1 MEKQYIKTENP
12 SQAEKWARII
22 SFVFDGSFISIPIFI
37 IICMIVVD
45 NVMMALSWALLCLLF
60 GMILPFLYIFFLY
73 RKNKIY
79 DIHIPEKTNRIKPL
93 LFTLLSY
100 STGLILL
107 YLLDAPTFLKVI
119 FILTIISTS
128 ILTAITYYWKISLHT
143 SWITF
148 VVITFNVLLGPWMLL
163 LLPLIPIIGWAR
175 VKARRHTTPQV
186 ILGAG
191 ISSIVCFVGYHLYG
205 FINLIRW

>member
-1 MEKQYIKTENP
+1 MEKQYIQTDKP
-12 SQAEKWARII
+12 SQSERLAKII
-22 SFVFDGSFISIPIFI
+22 SFIFDGSFISIPLFI
-37 IICMIVVD
+37 IICMVLVD
-45 NVMMALSWALLCLLF
+45 DVMAALSWALLCLLF
-60 GMILPFLYIFFLY
+60 GMVLPFLYIFFLY

-79 DIHIPEKTNRIKPL
+79 DIHIPEKGNRIKPL
-93 LFTLLSY
+93 LFTVASY
-100 STGLILL
+100 ITGLLVL
-107 YLLDAPTFLKVI
+107 YMLDAPVFLKVI
-119 FILTIISTS
+119 FILSIVSTA
-128 ILTAITYYWKISLHT
+128 ILTVITYYWKISLHA

>member
-1 MEKQYIKTENP
+1 MEKKYINNENP

-37 IICMIVVD
+37 IICMIIVD
-45 NVMMALSWALLCLLF
+45 DVFMALSWALLCLLF
-60 GMILPFLYIFFLY
+60 GMIIPFLYIFFLY

-79 DIHIPEKTNRIKPL
+79 DIHIPEKSNRMKPL
-93 LFTLLSY
+93 LFALFSY
-100 STGLILL
+100 TAGLAVLYILE
-107 YLLDAPTFLKVI
+107 APIFLKVI
-119 FILTIISTS
+119 FILTIASTA
-128 ILTAITYYWKISLHT
+128 ILTAITYYWKISLHA

-175 VKARRHTTPQV
+175 VKVRRHTAPQV
-186 ILGAG
+186 VLGAG
-191 ISSIVCFVGYHLYG
+191 ISSIICFVGYHLYG
-205 FINLIRW
+205 FINLLRW

>member
-1 MEKQYIKTENP
+1 MTKQYIKTENL
-12 SQAEKWARII
+12 SQSEKWAKII

-45 NVMMALSWALLCLLF
+45 DVMAALSWALLCLLF

-79 DIHIPEKTNRIKPL
+79 DIHIPEKSNRMKPL

-100 STGLILL
+100 ISGLIVL
-107 YLLDAPTFLKVI
+107 YMLKAPIFLKVI

-148 VVITFNVLLGPWMLL
+148 IVITFNVLIGPWMLL

-186 ILGAG
+186 LLGAG
-191 ISSIVCFVGYHLYG
+191 ISSIICFVGYHLYG
-205 FINLIRW
+205 FINLFRW

>member
-1 MEKQYIKTENP
+1 MKKRYIKTENP
-12 SQAEKWARII
+12 SQSEKWAKII

-45 NVMMALSWALLCLLF
+45 DVVAALSWALLCLLF

-79 DIHIPEKTNRIKPL
+79 DIHIPEKSNRMKPL
-93 LFTLLSY
+93 LFAILSY
-100 STGLILL
+100 SSGLLVL
-107 YLLDAPTFLKVI
+107 YLLDAPLFLKVI
-119 FILTIISTS
+119 FILTLVSTS
-128 ILTAITYYWKISLHT
+128 ILTAITYYWKISLHA

-163 LLPLIPIIGWAR
+163 LLPL
-175 VKARRHTTPQV
+175 
-186 ILGAG
+186 LE
-191 ISSIVCFVGYHLYG
+191 FL
-205 FINLIRW
+205 

>member
-1 MEKQYIKTENP
+1 MEKYVQKQEL
-12 SQAEKWARII
+12 SQSEKWARII

-37 IICMIVVD
+37 IICIIVVD
-45 NVMMALSWALLCLLF
+45 DVMAALSWAFICLLF
-60 GMILPFLYIFFLY
+60 GMILPFIYILFLY

-79 DIHIPEKTNRIKPL
+79 DIHIPEKTNRMKPL
-93 LFTLLSY
+93 LFTLACYIS
-100 STGLILL
+100 GLAVL
-107 YLLDAPTFLKVI
+107 YILDAPIFLKVI
-119 FILTIISTS
+119 FILTLVSTG
-128 ILTAITYYWKISLHT
+128 ILTVITYYWKISLHT

-186 ILGAG
+186 VLGVG
-191 ISSIVCFVGYHLYG
+191 ITSIIWFVGYYLYG
-205 FINLIRW
+205 FITLFR

>member
-1 MEKQYIKTENP
+1 MGKQYIQTENL
-12 SQAEKWARII
+12 SQSEKWAKIL

-45 NVMMALSWALLCLLF
+45 DFLAALGWAFLCLIF
-60 GMILPFLYIFFLY
+60 GMLLPFLYIFFLY

-79 DIHIPEKTNRIKPL
+79 DIHIPEKSNRIKPL

-100 STGLILL
+100 ISGLIVL
-107 YLLDAPTFLKVI
+107 YMLEAPIFLKVI
-119 FILTIISTS
+119 FILTIVSTS
-128 ILTAITYYWKISLHT
+128 ILTAITYYWKISMHA

-186 ILGAG
+186 VLGVG
-191 ISSIVCFVGYHLYG
+191 ISTVVCFVGYYLYG
-205 FINLIRW
+205 FINFFGF

>member
-1 MEKQYIKTENP
+1 MEKQYINTENP

-37 IICMIVVD
+37 IICMVVVED
-45 NVMMALSWALLCLLF
+45 ALAALRWALLCLLF
-60 GMILPFLYIFFLY
+60 GMIFPFLYIFFLY
-73 RKNKIY
+73 RKNRIY
-79 DIHIPEKTNRIKPL
+79 DIHIPEKSNRIKPL
-93 LFTLLSY
+93 LFTLFSY
-100 STGLILL
+100 VTGLTVLYILG
-107 YLLDAPTFLKVI
+107 APVFLKVI
-119 FILTIISTS
+119 FILTIVSTS
-128 ILTAITYYWKISLHT
+128 ILTAITYYWKVSLHA

>member
-1 MEKQYIKTENP
+1 MEKQYLKTENP
-12 SQAEKWARII
+12 SQAEKWAKII
-22 SFVFDGSFISIPIFI
+22 SFVFDGSFISIPVFI

-45 NVMMALSWALLCLLF
+45 NVMMAISWALLCLFF

-79 DIHIPEKTNRIKPL
+79 DIHIPEKTNRMKPL

-100 STGLILL
+100 VTGLIVL
-107 YLLDAPTFLKVI
+107 YVLEAPIFLKVI

-128 ILTAITYYWKISLHT
+128 ILTAITYYWKISLHA

>member
-1 MEKQYIKTENP
+1 MEKKYLTTENP
-12 SQAEKWARII
+12 SQAEKWAKII
-22 SFVFDGSFISIPIFI
+22 SFVFDGSFISIPVFI
-37 IICMIVVD
+37 VICLIVVD
-45 NVMMALSWALLCLLF
+45 NVFSALSWALLCLLF

-79 DIHIPEKTNRIKPL
+79 DIHIPEKSNRIKPL
-93 LFTLLSY
+93 LFTVASY
-100 STGLILL
+100 VTGLLVL
-107 YLLDAPTFLKVI
+107 YMLDAPIFLKVI
-119 FILTIISTS
+119 FILSIVSTS
-128 ILTAITYYWKISLHT
+128 ILTVITYYWKISLHA

-186 ILGAG
+186 VLGAG

-205 FINLIRW
+205 FINLFRW

>member
-100 STGLILL
+100 STGLIVL

>member
-1 MEKQYIKTENP
+1 MEKQYLTTESP
-12 SQAEKWARII
+12 SQAEKWAKII

-37 IICMIVVD
+37 IICMIIVE
-45 NVMMALSWALLCLLF
+45 NVMMALTWALLCLLF
-60 GMILPFLYIFFLY
+60 GMVLPFLYIFFLY

-79 DIHIPEKTNRIKPL
+79 DIHIPEKSNRMKPL
-93 LFTLLSY
+93 LFTLFSY
-100 STGLILL
+100 ATGLVVL
-107 YLLDAPTFLKVI
+107 YILDAPIFLKAI
-119 FILTIISTS
+119 FILTIVSTS
-128 ILTAITYYWKISLHT
+128 ILTAITYYWKISLHA

>member
-1 MEKQYIKTENP
+1 MEKQYIKNENP

-22 SFVFDGSFISIPIFI
+22 SFVFDGSFISVPIFI
-37 IICMIVVD
+37 IICMVIVD
-45 NVMMALSWALLCLLF
+45 DIFMALSWALLCLLF
-60 GMILPFLYIFFLY
+60 GMIIPFLYIFFLY

-79 DIHIPEKTNRIKPL
+79 DIHIPEKSNRMKPL
-93 LFTLLSY
+93 LFALFSY
-100 STGLILL
+100 GAGLAVLYILE
-107 YLLDAPTFLKVI
+107 APIFLKVI
-119 FILTIISTS
+119 FILTIASTA
-128 ILTAITYYWKISLHT
+128 ILTAITYYWKISLHA

-175 VKARRHTTPQV
+175 VKVRRHTAPQV
-186 ILGAG
+186 VMGAG

-205 FINLIRW
+205 FINLLRW